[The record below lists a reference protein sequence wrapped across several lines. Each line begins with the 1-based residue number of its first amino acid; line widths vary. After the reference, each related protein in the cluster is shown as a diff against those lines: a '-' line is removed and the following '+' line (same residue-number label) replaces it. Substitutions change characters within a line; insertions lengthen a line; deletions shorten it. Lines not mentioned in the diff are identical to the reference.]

1 MMLSYRKKRGLS
13 IFLRDRVYT
22 KYFTLSNTM
31 DLPKMSTVKPKW
43 AGAKRDNGPCINHLQ
58 QAFAQQA
65 PNLVWVSDFTYVKVN
80 GYDNY
85 LCVVIDLFARKVIGW
100 HVASKHDVNLT
111 MAAFNMAYEKRGCPQ
126 YVIFHSDRGSEY
138 TAIPF
143 RRLLDKCN
151 VIQSFSKKGYPYD
164 NACCES
170 FFRQMKREE
179 LSRRTFHTLREL
191 YLSCFEYI
199 ERYNSKR
206 PHSSLNYL
214 TPNEAE
220 NCYWNRQK

>member
-1 MMLSYRKKRGLS
+1 
-13 IFLRDRVYT
+13 
-22 KYFTLSNTM
+22 
-31 DLPKMSTVKPKW
+31 MST
-43 AGAKRDNGPCINHLQ
+43 RQ
-58 QAFAQQA
+58 
-65 PNLVWVSDFTYVKVN
+65 TRYYVV
-80 GYDNY
+80 
-85 LCVVIDLFARKVIGW
+85 
-100 HVASKHDVNLT
+100 
-111 MAAFNMAYEKRGCPQ
+111 
-126 YVIFHSDRGSEY
+126 FHSDRGSEY

-151 VIQSFSKKGYPYD
+151 VIQSFSKKAYPYD

-220 NCYWNRQK
+220 NCYWNRQKQPLSSDIYVTFRVHWLDCSPIRFITHAENNKPFLIF